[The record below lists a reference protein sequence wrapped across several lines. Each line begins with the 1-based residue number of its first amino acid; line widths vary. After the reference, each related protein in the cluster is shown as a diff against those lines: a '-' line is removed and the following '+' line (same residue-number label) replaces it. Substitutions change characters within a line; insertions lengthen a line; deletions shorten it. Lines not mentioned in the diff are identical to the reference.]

1 MKPKVISLSRP
12 MLEFVFVCV
21 FMQNLLNFTLN
32 GNYTANIFTRMYLL
46 PNIQKKQDRL
56 LKKRNTN

>member
-12 MLEFVFVCV
+12 MLECVFVCV

-32 GNYTANIFTRMYLL
+32 GNYTANISTHMYLS
-46 PNIQKKQDRL
+46 PNIQKKTGSITKDE
-56 LKKRNTN
+56 KY